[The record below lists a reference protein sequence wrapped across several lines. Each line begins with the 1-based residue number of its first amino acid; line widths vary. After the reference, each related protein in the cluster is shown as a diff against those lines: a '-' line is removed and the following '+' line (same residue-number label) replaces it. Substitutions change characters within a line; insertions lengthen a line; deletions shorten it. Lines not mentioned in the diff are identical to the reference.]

1 MVGTVPAG
9 VAASAQIAQA
19 ERAQA
24 GPVVIFGATFMDPVV
39 SHVAGALVL
48 ARMMIVAFDGIQIAG
63 AVGCILRC
71 LVFARLLRAGSRDT
85 TRDRSCWTTGA
96 KIVPVLSIR

>member
-1 MVGTVPAG
+1 
-9 VAASAQIAQA
+9 
-19 ERAQA
+19 
-24 GPVVIFGATFMDPVV
+24 MDPVV

-71 LVFARLLRAGSRDT
+71 LVFAQSRYLRCRAIAPCRVQGHNPGPELLDNWCKDS
-85 TRDRSCWTTGA
+85 SCTIDQ
-96 KIVPVLSIR
+96 IVELR